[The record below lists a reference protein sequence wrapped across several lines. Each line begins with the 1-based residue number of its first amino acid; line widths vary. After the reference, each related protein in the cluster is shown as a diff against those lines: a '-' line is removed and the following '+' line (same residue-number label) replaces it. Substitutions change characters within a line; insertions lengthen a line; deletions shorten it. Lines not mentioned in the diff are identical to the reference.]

1 MTDSSHENS
10 HSKQLVESQPIFRD
24 EALAY
29 ISTPN
34 DVNKLIKVIGSG
46 TWILIIVFV
55 VAMVMGLGW
64 LFWGSIPITIQG
76 QGILIP
82 KEGVFKSINSPEGF
96 NTIKELNVKSG
107 QYVEKDQVLVLLDNP
122 EISKNIEVRSAYIA
136 DLRKKQED
144 LTKEAEISIK
154 EKKINYEKQKKIIED
169 SDTSKFE
176 FRNHFENNLQK
187 QRAMLEKGYASH
199 QNVLDAESK
208 LNALRED
215 ATRNK
220 EKLVQLQK
228 ELMVDQENW
237 DQKEREIA
245 LKLGDEERGLN
256 DLKTRQETTKTIR
269 SPITGRVTGI
279 YHKVRDNVPA
289 NEPLLTV
296 SQGDE
301 DQLEALIYL
310 NPLEGK
316 EVKVGM
322 KVYMIPTHLEKEN
335 VGYVQGEVMDVSP
348 YPETVRSLMSTLQNE
363 ELVKKFTEASPPISA
378 RVKITK
384 DPTKASKATIEQFK
398 LTPGTWI
405 YGRVI
410 VERRSPFEIIIP
422 EIKKTIEM
430 TS

>member
-10 HSKQLVESQPIFRD
+10 HSKQVAESQPIFRD

-34 DVNKLIKVIGSG
+34 DVNKLIRVMGSG
-46 TWILIIVFV
+46 TWILIVVFV
-55 VAMVMGLGW
+55 VVMSLILGW

-82 KEGVFKSINSPEGF
+82 KEGVFKTVNSPEGF
-96 NTIKELNVKSG
+96 NTIKELNVKAG
-107 QYVEKDQVLVLLDNP
+107 QAVEKDEVLVVLDNP
-122 EISKNIEVRSAYIA
+122 EVTKNIEVRTAYIA
-136 DLRKKQED
+136 DLKKKKED
-144 LTKEAEISIK
+144 LSKEAANSLK
-154 EKKINYEKQKKIIED
+154 EKSANYANQKKIIDE
-169 SDTSKFE
+169 SVSSKVDFKKQLE
-176 FRNHFENNLQK
+176 KNLERQK
-187 QRAMLEKGYASH
+187 AMLEKGYSSNQH
-199 QNVLDAESK
+199 VLDAESK
-208 LNALRED
+208 LNAIREEGH
-215 ATRNK
+215 RNN

-237 DQKEREIA
+237 AQKERDIA
-245 LKLGDEERGLN
+245 LKLSDEERGLN
-256 DLKTRQETTKTIR
+256 DLKTRQETTKIIR
-269 SPITGRVTGI
+269 SPISGKVTGV
-279 YHKVRDNVPA
+279 YRKVRDNVPA

-296 SQGDE
+296 SQGD
-301 DQLEALIYL
+301 DDHLEALIYL

-335 VGYVQGEVMDVSP
+335 LGYVQGEVLDVSP

-363 ELVKKFTEASPPISA
+363 ELVKKFTETSPPISA

-384 DPTKASKATIEQFK
+384 DPTKATNSSERK
-398 LTPGTWI
+398 LKLSPGTWI

-410 VERRSPFEIIIP
+410 LERRSPFAIIIP

-430 TS
+430 TT